1 MSTINILLQSPQYY
15 GILRKPHADGE
26 FEVYRGFVW
35 VNVGGRLRGLF
46 YAVPDFS
53 TPPPRF
59 LAKARTGASVEMT
72 VVEVAA

>member
-1 MSTINILLQSPQYY
+1 MPENWRGRRQ
-15 GILRKPHADGE
+15 LREGKC
-26 FEVYRGFVW
+26 RGPL
-35 VNVGGRLRGLF
+35 LRGLF